1 MTHFIF
7 YFSSRPIRSIY
18 NFSFLLERG
27 GRGYVTGIE
36 ITFGLRSV
44 RKFRTKSIVK
54 ITQYPKEPDRT
65 IVPTEKILIN
75 ALVAGE
81 PLCTASIAVIVITRL
96 RKISLSEKILFQA
109 VTWYLSRALRER
121 GRAMNQLGTSL
132 INLFWN
138 KSSTELR
145 GALRTLFGES
155 Q

>member
-1 MTHFIF
+1 M
-7 YFSSRPIRSIY
+7 
-18 NFSFLLERG
+18 
-27 GRGYVTGIE
+27 
-36 ITFGLRSV
+36 

-109 VTWYLSRALRER
+109 VTWYLSRALRESHEPT
-121 GRAMNQLGTSL
+121 GDQFNQSVL
-132 INLFWN
+132 
-138 KSSTELR
+138 E
-145 GALRTLFGES
+145 
-155 Q
+155 